1 MKKLWV
7 IIKFTE
13 NIKIILDVNVI
24 DYVVKTNHFLRTL
37 IQFAVI
43 NSLTK

>member
-24 DYVVKTNHFLRTL
+24 DYGVKTNHFLRIL
-37 IQFAVI
+37 IQIAVI